1 MNLDFIN
8 FDGYGIFVWTAFMF
22 TFLSCAVLFI
32 KTKQELRKYEQLFLK
47 ELKESEAEAEIKI
60 IKDKKVKKVYQ
71 LS

>member
-32 KTKQELRKYEQLFLK
+32 KTKRKLKKYEQLFSR
-47 ELKESEAEAEIKI
+47 ELKETEIKA
-60 IKDKKVKKVYQ
+60 IKDKKVKKIYQ